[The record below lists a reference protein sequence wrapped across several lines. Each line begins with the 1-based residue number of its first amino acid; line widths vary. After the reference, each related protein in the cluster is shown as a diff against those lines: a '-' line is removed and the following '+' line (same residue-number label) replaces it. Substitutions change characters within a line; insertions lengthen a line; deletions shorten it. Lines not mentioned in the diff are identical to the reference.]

1 MEKLR
6 YILLIFTMLA
16 TLQFALA
23 KDKLTEN
30 QSEKISL
37 DSASDKVKLSTLLN
51 DISQHFDVGIIFD
64 AEQVESFMVPKV
76 SFSQN
81 LEQVL
86 KKVLNNTGLAFKKL
100 NDKTYVI
107 KQNTAAKSTGSPKPK
122 KEKKDIPKRPD
133 PITIS
138 GVILDADNRDP
149 LIGAN
154 VIDMATNQGT
164 ITDIDGSFEL
174 IVEEGTTIEISYL
187 SYLSKEMIVQSPGP
201 LEIFLEKSAKLLEEV
216 VVVGY
221 GSQKKS
227 DLTGSV
233 SSIGLKELKQLPSTG
248 LEQAIQGRS
257 AGVYI
262 TQNSG
267 APGGAMSVRIRGT
280 GSTLS
285 AEPLY
290 VVDGIPIVND
300 NQGTSATFESDG
312 GGQYSNA
319 LTTINPNDIESIEIL
334 KDASATAI
342 YGARAANGV
351 VIITTKKGTSGSQ
364 SISFDSYVG
373 LQELYR
379 TIPVM
384 DLRQYAEYVQDVGL
398 GTNIEEFQDLDLLGA
413 GTDWQDVIFR
423 SALMHNNQFSLTGGS
438 EKTRF
443 SFTAGVHQKNGIVEG
458 SDFSRYST
466 KLNVDH
472 SFSKRLRIGANILA
486 SRTKENIT
494 FNDNSSGVIYTAL
507 LTPPL
512 VPARTLDGTFGSA
525 PSGENIVL
533 TFDNPLANALEIE
546 DINRKSR
553 LLGSIYAELD
563 ILPSLKYRMEL
574 ATDVLYTNHN
584 TFWPSFDR
592 GTQSRRSKVRRNN
605 NNSLYWINKHLLT
618 FNKTFAN
625 LHKVTFL
632 AGFEAQEGRYEW
644 LNASRDNL
652 PTNDLRELNLGDAG
666 TQVVSGGAGHW
677 ALLSY
682 FGRLN
687 YGFADRYLFTGTLRA
702 DGSSRFGDNNKY
714 GLFPSLAVAWRISE
728 ESFFQ
733 EMENLSNL
741 KMRIGY
747 GAVGNQEIGLYSF
760 AANLRSTNVVLGNQL
775 QTGFSPDNIA
785 NPDVKWES
793 SVQFNLGIDLGL
805 FNNRIEFVVDL
816 YNKTSRDMLLPAI
829 LPATAGSLNP
839 PFINIGEMRNNGLEL
854 TLNTQNLAG
863 KVNWKTSAN
872 ISFNQNRVVNLG
884 STGSLT
890 GVIQRL
896 PITRTEEGLPIGQYY
911 GHVVEGIFTD
921 LAEIAESPFQESG
934 TRPGD
939 IRFKDINEDGV
950 INDLDKTF
958 IGSPHPDFTANLIND
973 VAFGNFDFSIFLRGV
988 YGNEVFNMLRRDIAG
1003 TGAWHNQSID
1013 ILDRWTPTNPD
1024 GQEPRSNGNDPNQNR
1039 RVSTRFVEDGS
1050 YLRIQNLSM
1059 GYTLP
1064 SNLLQRY
1071 GVSNVRVYLS
1081 GQNLYT
1087 LSNYSG
1093 YDPEIGSFNQN
1104 PLINGVDNGRFP
1116 VSRSFTFGANVNF

>member
-1 MEKLR
+1 MTRLKNICTLVLLLSVNLFAYSATDNGKDQSTIDGAKKEKL
-6 YILLIFTMLA
+6 
-16 TLQFALA
+16 
-23 KDKLTEN
+23 
-30 QSEKISL
+30 S
-37 DSASDKVKLSTLLN
+37 KVLN
-51 DISQHFDVGIIFD
+51 LISQYYNVGIIFD
-64 AEQVESFMVPKV
+64 ADQVEKLLVDKIDYQESVEKDLNIALRNT
-76 SFSQN
+76 N
-81 LEQVL
+81 LIYKKISEQTYII
-86 KKVLNNTGLAFKKL
+86 KKSKRKSPKKL
-100 NDKTYVI
+100 ESKATPV
-107 KQNTAAKSTGSPKPK
+107 KASKAFLK
-122 KEKKDIPKRPD
+122 
-133 PITIS
+133 IS
-138 GVILDADNRDP
+138 GVILDADNREP

-154 VIDMATNQGT
+154 VIDLNTKQGT

-174 IVEEGTTIEISYL
+174 EVEAGATLEVSYISYV
-187 SYLSKEMIVQSPGP
+187 SKQVVVNNAAP
-201 LEIFLEKSAKLLEEV
+201 LQVFLEKSAKILEEV

-233 SSIGLKELKQLPSTG
+233 SSIGVKELKQLPSTG

-280 GSTLS
+280 GSTLT

-300 NQGTSATFESDG
+300 NQGTSATFEADG

-364 SISFDSYVG
+364 SISLDSYIG
-373 LQELYR
+373 LQQLYR
-379 TIPVM
+379 NIPVM

-398 GTNIEEFQDLDLLGA
+398 GTNIEEFSDLDLLGA

-443 SFTAGVHQKNGIVEG
+443 SFTAGIHNKNGIVEG
-458 SDFSRYST
+458 SDFARYST
-466 KLNVDH
+466 KLNIDH
-472 SFSKRLRIGANILA
+472 SFNSRLKIGANILA
-486 SRTKENIT
+486 SKTKENVT
-494 FNDNSSGVIYTAL
+494 FNDNSNGVIYTAL

-512 VPARTLDGTFGSA
+512 VPARTLDGSFGAA

-546 DINRKSR
+546 DVNRKSR
-553 LLGSIYAELD
+553 LLGSIYAELN
-563 ILPSLKYRMEL
+563 IAPWLKYRMEM
-574 ATDVLYTNHN
+574 ATDILYTNHN

-618 FNKTFAN
+618 YSNTIADN
-625 LHKVTFL
+625 HKITFL

-644 LNASRDNL
+644 LSASRENL
-652 PTNDLRELNLGDAG
+652 PTNDLMELNLGDAG
-666 TQVVSGGAGHW
+666 TQIVQGGAGHW

-687 YGFADRYLFTGTLRA
+687 YGFAERYLFTGTLRA

-714 GLFPSLAVAWRISE
+714 GLFPSLAFAWRVS
-728 ESFFQ
+728 Q
-733 EMENLSNL
+733 EPILQDVEKLSNL
-741 KMRIGY
+741 KLRIGY

-760 AANLRSTNVVLGNQL
+760 ASNLRATNVVIGNQL
-775 QTGFSPDNIA
+775 QTGFSPDNIS

-793 SVQFNLGIDLGL
+793 SVQFNLGLDFGM
-805 FNNRIEFVVDL
+805 FNNRLEFVVDV
-816 YNKTSRDMLLPAI
+816 YNKTSKDMLLPAI
-829 LPATAGSLNP
+829 LPATSGSFNP
-839 PFINIGEMRNNGLEL
+839 PFINIGEMSNNGVEF
-854 TLNTQNLAG
+854 TVNTQNLAS

-890 GVIQRL
+890 GIIQRI
-896 PITRTEEGLPIGQYY
+896 PVTRTEEGLPIGQYY
-911 GHVVEGIFTD
+911 GHIADGIFAD
-921 LAEIAESPFQESG
+921 LSEIAEAPFQETG

-939 IRFKDINEDGV
+939 IRFRDINDDGM

-973 VAFGNFDFSIFLRGV
+973 VAFGNFDFTIFLRGV

-1003 TGAWHNQSID
+1003 TGAWHNQSTD
-1013 ILDRWTPTNPD
+1013 ILDRWTPTNPE
-1024 GQEPRSNGNDPNQNR
+1024 GEEPRSNGNDPNQNR

-1050 YLRIQNLSM
+1050 YLRLQNLSL

-1064 SNLLQRY
+1064 KALLSKY
-1071 GVSNVRVYLS
+1071 NIANVRVYMS

-1093 YDPEIGSFNQN
+1093 YDPEIGSYNQN

-1116 VSRSFTFGANVNF
+1116 VARSFTFGANVNF